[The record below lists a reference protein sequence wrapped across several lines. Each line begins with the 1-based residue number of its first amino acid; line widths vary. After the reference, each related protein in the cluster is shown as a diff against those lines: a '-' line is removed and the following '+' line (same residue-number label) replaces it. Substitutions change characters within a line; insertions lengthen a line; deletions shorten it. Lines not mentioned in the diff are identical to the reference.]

1 MKKYFN
7 LTDVVQ
13 KNKKILKKEWQVAD
27 ILNCLHCY

>member
-7 LTDVVQ
+7 LTDLVQ
-13 KNKKILKKEWQVAD
+13 KKKKLKKEWQVAD

>member
-7 LTDVVQ
+7 LTDLVQ
-13 KNKKILKKEWQVAD
+13 KKKLKKEWQVAD